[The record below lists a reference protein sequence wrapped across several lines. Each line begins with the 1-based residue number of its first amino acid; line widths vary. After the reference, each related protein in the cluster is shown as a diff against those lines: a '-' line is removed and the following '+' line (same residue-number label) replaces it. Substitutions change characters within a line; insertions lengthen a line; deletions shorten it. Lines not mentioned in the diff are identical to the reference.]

1 VATTKMAKRIRY
13 VRRLMSNEKHYG
25 IQKYASR
32 EHAEHSAKL
41 SFRAKRGICV
51 FDPRKWKDFGR
62 HGTLGRKMV

>member
-1 VATTKMAKRIRY
+1 VCVANVATTKMAKGIRY

-41 SFRAKRGICV
+41 STSADTQISEARWCKLAPHKSEA
-51 FDPRKWKDFGR
+51 
-62 HGTLGRKMV
+62 